1 MRRIIL
7 PLASLMLFCSAAIG
21 AGGVYE
27 YAKSQASAAEAFFK
41 QHPPNDGQT
50 LSIRVYADG
59 KAVAYEYVLPFK
71 RNATYE
77 ELTAW
82 RIAARSY
89 VIRRSCPTI
98 KATPF
103 FKDGFHFRYRYLNR
117 EGKVIDDFLV
127 DKSACES
134 L

>member
-1 MRRIIL
+1 MSRTIL
-7 PLASLMLFCSAAIG
+7 PLVFLMTLCSAAIG
-21 AGGVYE
+21 ATSVYE

-82 RIAARSY
+82 RVAARND
-89 VIRRSCPTI
+89 VIRRGCPTI

-117 EGKVIDDFLV
+117 EGKVVDDFLV
-127 DKSACES
+127 DKSACEG